1 MAVLH
6 SSAFNFK
13 EVVERYLHDYGVSVA
28 EETFEAID
36 EVSKEAVKKLKA
48 ESRASFGGGEY
59 AQGWTR
65 KFDRG
70 RIRGYATVYGK
81 KPTYALAHLLEHG
94 HVTRNGT
101 GRVFRPTPGR
111 THIAPV
117 AEWAA
122 DEAVDRIVSKLE
134 KRL

>member
-1 MAVLH
+1 MAVIH

-13 EVVERYLHDYGVSVA
+13 EVVDRCLHDYGTYVA

-36 EVSKEAVKKLKA
+36 EVSKEAVRKLKA
-48 ESRASFGGGEY
+48 ESRAAFGSGKY

-65 KFDRG
+65 KFDKG
-70 RIRGYATVYGK
+70 RISAYATVYGK
-81 KPTYALAHLLEHG
+81 KPTYRLAHLLEHG
-94 HVTRNGT
+94 HANRDG
-101 GRVFRPTPGR
+101 GRTPGR
-111 THIAPV
+111 VHIAPV

-122 DEAVDRIVSKLE
+122 DEAIDRIVSKLE